1 MVRGT
6 FKLGNENMIVVRRC
20 VAMGFAVLV
29 SVMGL
34 TEGGAQTPPNQSS
47 GAAPRTV
54 SVSLGKAER
63 KATPLRFDTLGTV
76 QALSTVTIRSRVES
90 QIIEV
95 AFGDGALVKK
105 DDVLFRL
112 DSRGIEAQVKQA
124 EGNLARSVAQ
134 YEQAQRDVKRYEQL
148 IASDAGSRLNVEN
161 SKTQVATLAAQIQA
175 DQAALDNLRVQL
187 SYYTIR
193 APINGRMS
201 VAALKEGNIAKTG
214 DTSVALATLNQTS
227 PIYVAFAVPQ
237 RLMSRLRDSQNDGTA
252 YVSVT
257 PQGGARNFRGKVT
270 VLDNNV
276 DATSGTLTVRA
287 EFANAD
293 EGLWPGLLC
302 NVRVV
307 FKVEQDAVV
316 VPRAAVQTGHKG
328 TFVFVVEQGVARI
341 RNVTV
346 DRTMD
351 DIAVIAEG
359 LSGDETVVTD
369 GQLLITDGVK
379 VEQRGAP
386 GQETK
391 KGAS

>member
-1 MVRGT
+1 
-6 FKLGNENMIVVRRC
+6 
-20 VAMGFAVLV
+20 
-29 SVMGL
+29 
-34 TEGGAQTPPNQSS
+34 
-47 GAAPRTV
+47 
-54 SVSLGKAER
+54 
-63 KATPLRFDTLGTV
+63 
-76 QALSTVTIRSRVES
+76 
-90 QIIEV
+90 
-95 AFGDGALVKK
+95 
-105 DDVLFRL
+105 
-112 DSRGIEAQVKQA
+112 
-124 EGNLARSVAQ
+124 
-134 YEQAQRDVKRYEQL
+134 
-148 IASDAGSRLNVEN
+148 
-161 SKTQVATLAAQIQA
+161 
-175 DQAALDNLRVQL
+175 
-187 SYYTIR
+187 
-193 APINGRMS
+193 
-201 VAALKEGNIAKTG
+201 
-214 DTSVALATLNQTS
+214 
-227 PIYVAFAVPQ
+227 
-237 RLMSRLRDSQNDGTA
+237 
-252 YVSVT
+252 
-257 PQGGARNFRGKVT
+257 
-270 VLDNNV
+270 V

-316 VPRAAVQTGHKG
+316 VPRAAVQTGQKG

-379 VEQRGAP
+379 VEQRGAT

>member
-1 MVRGT
+1 
-6 FKLGNENMIVVRRC
+6 VVRNC
-20 VAMGFAVLV
+20 AVVAFVIIFSCLSPLSGQ
-29 SVMGL
+29 
-34 TEGGAQTPPNQSS
+34 AQTPPNQSS

-54 SVSLGKAER
+54 PVALGKAER
-63 KATPLRFDTLGTV
+63 RPTPLRFDTLGTV

-95 AFGDGALVKK
+95 AFEDGALVNK

-134 YEQAQRDVKRYEQL
+134 FEQAQRDVKRYEQL
-148 IASDAGSRLNVEN
+148 IASDAGSRLNVET

-193 APINGRMS
+193 APISGRMS

-214 DTSVALATLNQTS
+214 DTSVPLATLNQTS

-237 RLMSRLRDSQNDGTA
+237 RLITRLRDSQKDDSA

-257 PQGGARNFRGKVT
+257 PQGSSKVFRGKVT
-270 VLDNNV
+270 MLDNNV

-287 EFANAD
+287 EFPNED
-293 EGLWPGLLC
+293 EGLWPGVLC

-307 FKVEQDAVV
+307 FKVEQDAVI
-316 VPRAAVQTGHKG
+316 VPRAAVQTGQKG
-328 TFVFVVEQGVARI
+328 TFVFVVDQGVARI
-341 RNVTV
+341 KSVSV

-351 DIAVIAEG
+351 DIAIISEG
-359 LSGDETVVTD
+359 LTGDETVVTD

-379 VEQRGAP
+379 VEQRGLS

>member
-1 MVRGT
+1 
-6 FKLGNENMIVVRRC
+6 MIVVRRC
-20 VAMGFAVLV
+20 AEIVFSAFV
-29 SVMGL
+29 SVCVLSAGMAL
-34 TEGGAQTPPNQSS
+34 AQSPPSQSS

-54 SVSLGKAER
+54 PVALGKAER
-63 KATPLRFDTLGTV
+63 KPTPLRFDTLGTV

-90 QIIEV
+90 QIIKV
-95 AFGDGALVKK
+95 AFEDGALVKK
-105 DDVLFRL
+105 DDILFQL

-124 EGNLARSVAQ
+124 EGNLARSFAQ
-134 YEQAQRDVKRYEQL
+134 YDQAQRDVKRYEQL

-214 DTSVALATLNQTS
+214 DASVPLATLNQTS

-237 RLMSRLRDSQNDGTA
+237 RLIARLRDTLQDGSS

-257 PQGGARNFRGKVT
+257 PQGGDKNFRGKVSM
-270 VLDNNV
+270 LDNSV

-287 EFANAD
+287 EFPNQD

-316 VPRAAVQTGHKG
+316 VPRAAVQTGQKG
-328 TFVFVVEQGVARI
+328 TFVFVVDQGVARVKP
-341 RNVTV
+341 VTV

-351 DIAVIAEG
+351 DIAVISSG
-359 LSGDETVVTD
+359 LQGDETVVTD

-386 GQETK
+386 AQEAK

>member
-1 MVRGT
+1 M
-6 FKLGNENMIVVRRC
+6 LVVRRC
-20 VAMGFAVLV
+20 AGIVFSACLFVFSAPLGQV
-29 SVMGL
+29 S
-34 TEGGAQTPPNQSS
+34 AQTPPTQSS

-54 SVSLGKAER
+54 PVALGKAER

-90 QIIEV
+90 QILKV
-95 AFGDGALVKK
+95 AFEDGALVKK
-105 DDVLFRL
+105 DDLLFQL

-148 IASDAGSRLNVEN
+148 IANDSGSRLNVEN
-161 SKTQVATLAAQIQA
+161 SKTQVATLSAQIQA

-187 SYYTIR
+187 SYYTIK
-193 APINGRMS
+193 APITGRMS

-214 DTSVALATLNQTS
+214 DASVPLATLNQTS

-237 RLMSRLRDSQNDGTA
+237 RLIMRLRDTLQDGA
-252 YVSVT
+252 SYVAVT
-257 PQGGARNFRGKVT
+257 PQGSEKSFRGKVT
-270 VLDNNV
+270 MLDNSV
-276 DATSGTLTVRA
+276 DAASGTLTVRA
-287 EFANAD
+287 EFPNQD

-307 FKVEQDAVV
+307 FKVEQDAVI
-316 VPRAAVQTGHKG
+316 VPRAAVQTGQKG
-328 TFVFVVEQGVARI
+328 TFVFVVDQGVARI
-341 RNVTV
+341 KSVTV

-351 DIAVIAEG
+351 DIAVISSG
-359 LSGDETVVTD
+359 LQGDETVVTD

-379 VEQRGAP
+379 VEQRGLP
-386 GQETK
+386 GQEAK

>member
-1 MVRGT
+1 MV
-6 FKLGNENMIVVRRC
+6 VVRRC
-20 VAMGFAVLV
+20 AGIVFSAVV
-29 SVMGL
+29 SVCALTAGL
-34 TEGGAQTPPNQSS
+34 ALAQSPPSQSS

-54 SVSLGKAER
+54 PVALGKAER
-63 KATPLRFDTLGTV
+63 KPTPLRFDTLGTV

-90 QIIEV
+90 QIIKV
-95 AFGDGALVKK
+95 AFEDGALVKK
-105 DDVLFRL
+105 DDLLFQL

-124 EGNLARSVAQ
+124 EGNLARSTAQ

-193 APINGRMS
+193 APITGRMS

-214 DTSVALATLNQTS
+214 DASVPLATLNQTS

-237 RLMSRLRDSQNDGTA
+237 RLITRLRDTLQDGSS

-257 PQGGARNFRGKVT
+257 PQGSDKNFRGKVSM
-270 VLDNNV
+270 LDNSV

-287 EFANAD
+287 EFPNQE

-307 FKVEQDAVV
+307 FKVEQDAVI
-316 VPRAAVQTGHKG
+316 VPRAAVQTGQRG
-328 TFVFVVEQGVARI
+328 TFVFVVDQGVARVKP
-341 RNVTV
+341 VTV

-351 DIAVIAEG
+351 DISVISSG
-359 LSGDETVVTD
+359 LQGDETVVTD

-379 VEQRGAP
+379 VEQRGVP
-386 GQETK
+386 GQEAK

>member
-1 MVRGT
+1 MV
-6 FKLGNENMIVVRRC
+6 VVRRC
-20 VAMGFAVLV
+20 AGIVFSAVV
-29 SVMGL
+29 SVCALKAGL
-34 TEGGAQTPPNQSS
+34 AFAQSPPSQSS

-54 SVSLGKAER
+54 PVALGKAER
-63 KATPLRFDTLGTV
+63 KPTPLRFDTLGTV

-90 QIIEV
+90 QIIKV
-95 AFGDGALVKK
+95 AFEDGALVKK
-105 DDVLFRL
+105 DDLLFQL

-124 EGNLARSVAQ
+124 EGNLARSTAQ

-193 APINGRMS
+193 APITGRMS

-214 DTSVALATLNQTS
+214 DASVPLATLNQTS

-237 RLMSRLRDSQNDGTA
+237 RLITRLRDTLQDGSS

-257 PQGGARNFRGKVT
+257 PQGSDKNFRGKVSM
-270 VLDNNV
+270 LDNSV

-287 EFANAD
+287 EFPNQE

-307 FKVEQDAVV
+307 FKVEQDAVI
-316 VPRAAVQTGHKG
+316 VPRAAVQTGQRG
-328 TFVFVVEQGVARI
+328 TFVFVVDQGVARVKP
-341 RNVTV
+341 VTV

-351 DIAVIAEG
+351 DISVISSG
-359 LSGDETVVTD
+359 LQGDETVVTD

-379 VEQRGAP
+379 VEQRGVP
-386 GQETK
+386 GQEAK

>member
-1 MVRGT
+1 MAGL
-6 FKLGNENMIVVRRC
+6 KSCAQAGI
-20 VAMGFAVLV
+20 AFAFIMMSGVGV
-29 SVMGL
+29 W
-34 TEGGAQTPPNQSS
+34 AQSPPSQSS

-54 SVSLGKAER
+54 PVALGKADR
-63 KATPLRFDTLGTV
+63 RATPLRFDTLGTV

-95 AFGDGALVKK
+95 AFEDGALVKK
-105 DDVLFRL
+105 GDVLFRL
-112 DSRGIEAQVKQA
+112 DSRAIEAQVKQA
-124 EGNLARSVAQ
+124 EGNLARSLAQ

-193 APINGRMS
+193 APIDGRMS

-214 DTSVALATLNQTS
+214 DASVPLATLNQTS

-237 RLMSRLRDSQNDGTA
+237 RLIMRLRESQNDGSA

-257 PQGGARNFRGKVT
+257 PQGSTKNVRGKVT
-270 VLDNNV
+270 MLDNNV
-276 DATSGTLTVRA
+276 DAASGTLTVRA

-307 FKVEQDAVV
+307 FKVEQDAVI
-316 VPRAAVQTGHKG
+316 VPRAAVQTGQKG

-341 RNVTV
+341 RMVTV

-351 DIAVIAEG
+351 DIAVIADG
-359 LSGDETVVTD
+359 LKGDEILVTD

-379 VEQRGAP
+379 VEQRGVA